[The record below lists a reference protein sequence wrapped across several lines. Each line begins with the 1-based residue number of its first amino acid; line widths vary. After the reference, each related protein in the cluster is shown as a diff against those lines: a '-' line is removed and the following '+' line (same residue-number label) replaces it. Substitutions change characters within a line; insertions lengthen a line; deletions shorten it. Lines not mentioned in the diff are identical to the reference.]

1 VPVKRADV
9 VIVGAGPVGTIAGM
23 YFARRG
29 YAVTVYEGRPDPR
42 VVAPPRGRSI
52 NLTLS
57 ARGWHALRGVGVED
71 AVREVALPLTGRMIH
86 QRDGSVSRH
95 LYGPKGEAI
104 ASIGR
109 DLLTRVL
116 HDAAQSRS
124 KVEIKFGH
132 RLVHLDPA
140 SGTLAFE
147 QPNGRRN
154 DWTVRSDRV
163 LAADGASSSARSF
176 LLADHED
183 DYRHTTL
190 PYYYKEV
197 VVPRGKGG
205 DWSLDPECTH
215 IWPRRELLL
224 CLFPNLDRT
233 FTGSLFMPLLSTGA
247 GWSFA
252 SITTRDELRAL
263 FEQEFPDL
271 IAANPDLGHAFF
283 SRPTSPIYSIRC
295 SPWTWRGR
303 FALIGDAAH
312 SVTPVLGQGLNSGL
326 EDCSTLDA
334 CLDEFSDWAEV
345 LAEYEARRKPNVD
358 ALTTLAENHF
368 TELSTHAADPTFTL
382 RKRLENRLQAE
393 FPDQIVPLYSLIA
406 FTRIPYVE
414 APKIASR
421 QESLISAL
429 TKLEA
434 VEERWNSDAVQRLI
448 SEYLSDA
455 PLPTAGVTS
464 SEWSRAEPAAVS
476 RGYAR

>member
-1 VPVKRADV
+1 VKRADV
-9 VIVGAGPVGTIAGM
+9 VIIGAGPVGTVAAM

-29 YAVTVYEGRPDPR
+29 YSVTVYEGRPDPR
-42 VVAPPRGRSI
+42 VVAPSRGRSI

-57 ARGWHALRGVGVED
+57 ARGWHALREVGVED

-95 LYGPKGEAI
+95 VYGPNGEAI

-116 HDAAQSRS
+116 HDAARTHS
-124 KVEIKFGH
+124 KLEIEFGH
-132 RLVHLDPA
+132 RLVDLDPH

-147 QPNGRRN
+147 HPNGRRN
-154 DWTVRSDRV
+154 SGTIQSDRV

-183 DYRHTTL
+183 YYRQNTL
-190 PYYYKEV
+190 PYYYKEI

-205 DWSLDPECTH
+205 DWSLDPSSTH
-215 IWPRRELLL
+215 VWPRRDLLM

-233 FTGSLFMPLLSTGA
+233 FTGSLFMPLQSTGA

-271 IAANPDLGHAFF
+271 LEANPDLGHSFF

-312 SVTPVLGQGLNSGL
+312 SVTPVLGQGLNAGL

-345 LAEYEARRKPNVD
+345 LAAYEALRKPNAE

-368 TELSTHAADPTFTL
+368 LELSTNAADPTFAL
-382 RKRLENRLQAE
+382 RKRIENRLQAQ

-406 FTRIPYVE
+406 FTRIPYAE
-414 APKIASR
+414 APQIALR
-421 QESLISAL
+421 QERLISAL
-429 TKLEA
+429 TKLEE

-448 SEYLSDA
+448 TEYV
-455 PLPTAGVTS
+455 AGASLHVTS
-464 SEWSRAEPAAVS
+464 LTPSARSRTEPAAVS
-476 RGYAR
+476 RGHAR